1 MVNEMTTLQTSDLKQ
16 LEKQVYHSLWEDGLI
31 DIFVGIALVGL
42 GSFWLSKETSAYGA
56 IFIPI
61 LIPFWSVARQRIT
74 LPRLGE
80 VSFSTERQATEHK
93 KLGGMILLGTVV
105 MAVGVVWFVI
115 IRGGGPRPDWLA
127 HSVAG
132 LPAMLLA
139 FGTMVTAFAIGQ
151 LRFFIYSAV
160 LAASGVVVVLLSLRP
175 GWGFLPAGIVAL
187 LTGAAHFYRFL
198 RKYPR

>member
-1 MVNEMTTLQTSDLKQ
+1 MVNDMNALQTSDLKQ
-16 LEKQVYHSLWEDGLI
+16 LEKQVYHSLWEDGLV

-42 GSFWLSKETSAYGA
+42 GSFWLSTNAGYGA

-61 LIPFWSVARQRIT
+61 LIPFWSVARERIT
-74 LPRLGE
+74 LPRLGQ
-80 VSFSTERQATEHK
+80 VTLSAERQVKEHR
-93 KLGGMILLGTVV
+93 KLGGMIFLGVVV
-105 MAVGVVWFVI
+105 MAIGVAWFMV

-139 FGTMVTAFAIGQ
+139 FGAMVTAFAIGQ
-151 LRFFIYSAV
+151 LRFFIYSAA

-187 LTGAAHFYRFL
+187 LTGAVHFYRFL

>member
-1 MVNEMTTLQTSDLKQ
+1 MVNEMNVLQTSDLKQ
-16 LEKQVYHSLWEDGLI
+16 LEKQVYYTLWEDGLI

-42 GSFWLSKETSAYGA
+42 GSFWLSSETSAYGA

-80 VSFSTERQATEHK
+80 VTLSTARQTTEHR
-93 KLGGMILLGTVV
+93 KLGVMILLGVVV
-105 MAVGVVWFVI
+105 MAIGVAWFMV

-139 FGTMVTAFAIGQ
+139 FGAMVTAFAIGQ
-151 LRFFIYSAV
+151 LRFFIYSAA
-160 LAASGVVVVLLSLRP
+160 LAISGVIVVLLSLRP
-175 GWGFLPAGIVAL
+175 GWGFLPAGIIAL
-187 LTGAAHFYRFL
+187 LTGAVHFYRFL